1 MLWTKKTM
9 GGKGK
14 EMQKSRVFMMIA
26 AIAAFIAAGV
36 MGCNEGP
43 KPNPEAATAQD
54 VKPTVASNAWQ
65 VPVDVNPN
73 PTQTD
78 YLNFGWQ
85 TMVAISWPSL
95 SPNSGGSMGQPDTNS
110 MIGAT
115 ASNGALV
122 PTVWRTYRD
131 LSTVMLNNGADP
143 GQQWNQPYKVPAGC
157 AAIGNNPVAPG
168 FQPLFVDNSTFQQA
182 PIVKDYVNQA
192 TGNPLVDQEKWY
204 TITDISLNQS
214 EYTYIQ
220 QNGYFLGQNQI
231 NAYKKSGKLQPFPKS
246 GQEYP
251 LPSYAQYGALEVKAA
266 WRVLDPVADKAIIPR
281 YYTQW
286 GYFMQQDGKTCQGP
300 TLFGLIGLHILRLT
314 PSTGATWF
322 WASFE
327 QVDNTAGASAGIPA
341 TLATPGTPNGKCTSQ
356 YNQPPAQVTGNI
368 PWSPS
373 NSPDNLC
380 EVTTIP
386 SSVQQ
391 VNAAWQKQ
399 LQGTVWQ
406 YYQMVNTLNPCPNGA
421 SGCAIFPPIKD
432 PNNKA
437 NLAVFANTAVESYFQ
452 TSSCMDCHGYGTGQG
467 APKPLTGTNQIFTF
481 VLQNAYNGAPSAS
494 ASRQT
499 FLRLFRTPPHSKLVE
514 SKEEK
519 YQKK

>member
-1 MLWTKKTM
+1 MKN
-9 GGKGK
+9 
-14 EMQKSRVFMMIA
+14 SRSFMRIVAVAVFILTT
-26 AIAAFIAAGV
+26 V
-36 MGCNEGP
+36 PGCKQAP
-43 KPNPEAATAQD
+43 TPAPAAATPAD
-54 VKPTVASNAWQ
+54 KPTIASNAWQ
-65 VPVDVNPN
+65 VPVDVNSN

-85 TMVAISWPSL
+85 TMVAVSWPSL

-110 MIGAT
+110 TIGAV
-115 ASNGALV
+115 AANGALV

-131 LSTVMLNNGADP
+131 LSTVMLANGADP
-143 GQQWNQPYKVPAGC
+143 GAQWNQPYKVPAGC

-204 TITDISLNQS
+204 TVTDILVDQS

-220 QNGYFLGQNQI
+220 QNGYFLGKNQAA
-231 NAYKKSGKLQPFPKS
+231 AYQKSGKLQPFPKT
-246 GQEYP
+246 GQEFNPP
-251 LPSYAQYGALEVKAA
+251 LPSYAQYGALEVKTA
-266 WRVLDPVADKAIIPR
+266 WRVLDPVADKAVIPR

-300 TLFGLIGLHILRLT
+300 TLFGLVGLHILRLT
-314 PSTGATWF
+314 PSTGSTWF

-327 QVDNTAGASAGIPA
+327 QVDNTAGASAGVPA
-341 TLATPGTPNGKCTSQ
+341 TLATPNTPNGNCTSQ
-356 YNQPPAQVTGNI
+356 YNQPPATVKGNI
-368 PWSPS
+368 PWSATNAP
-373 NSPDNLC
+373 NNLC
-380 EVTTIP
+380 QVTLIP
-386 SSVQQ
+386 PNVQQ
-391 VNAAWQKQ
+391 VNATWQKQ

-406 YYQMVNTLNPCPNGA
+406 YYQMVNTLNPCPSGA

-432 PNNKA
+432 PNNKD

-467 APKPLTGTNQIFTF
+467 APQPLTGTNQIFTF
-481 VLQNAYNGAPSAS
+481 VLQNAYNGSSSAS
-494 ASRQT
+494 ASRRT
-499 FLRLFRTPPHSKLVE
+499 FLSLFRKPPHSQLIV
-514 SKEEK
+514 SKPEEEN
-519 YQKK
+519 KKKE